1 MRRIKHTAP
10 TPRTRLWRQLVWL
23 FAGVLVLGLFTPVA
37 ATAAPGALLVKDKTT
52 VEDAGTVSVRI
63 VLAKRVDHKVWVS
76 YRTKNGSATA
86 GADYT
91 AVSGRIKFPAGAK
104 ARHVTVPL
112 LDDSTVEG
120 NEKFK
125 LRIFDPERASIVDR
139 VGRVTIVEDD
149 AAPPYVPPTMS
160 VKGDTVQEGD
170 TLSFEVSLSKAPE
183 GAVTFTYATSDGTAN
198 APGDYTAV
206 TAGQGTIADGATS
219 TTVSVDTTENS
230 THEAEE
236 FMTLTLSDPDGA
248 TLGDA
253 SAKGTITDDDA
264 AVSVSVDDAAAH
276 EGNAVEFVVKLSK
289 ASGVQVKVE
298 WETSEGTAVSPADFT
313 KDEGVVT
320 IPAGDLKGTFKV
332 KTVDDHTDEVDETF
346 RVTLSA
352 PHNATIGDGSAVG
365 TIRDDDGPRVFVSD
379 TSSPE
384 DTRLRFTVELG
395 KASVQ
400 DVSVDWRT
408 SDGTA
413 KAPADYTAS
422 SGTVTIPAGSTT
434 AVIAVPVFDDLLDER
449 DETVKVR
456 LSDPDNGWIGDG
468 EAWGTIEDNDPA
480 PTASVGDASAVEGDR
495 VRFTVTLSAVS
506 GRDVSVDWKTSDG
519 AVGDTATVAVDYL
532 AGSDTV
538 TIPAGSL
545 TATFAVATVEDT
557 VAERA
562 ETFRVG
568 LSDPVHATLGTT
580 RGTGTITD
588 DDTAP

>member
-1 MRRIKHTAP
+1 MRRSTYTAP
-10 TPRTRLWRQLVWL
+10 TSTTRLWRQLIWL

-37 ATAAPGALLVKDKTT
+37 ATAAPGSLLVKDKTT

-63 VLAKRVDHKVWVS
+63 VLAQRVNHKVWVS

-91 AVSGRIKFPAGAK
+91 AVSGRLKFPAGTK

-112 LDDSTVEG
+112 LDDSAVEG
-120 NEKFK
+120 NETFK
-125 LRIFDPERASIVDR
+125 VRIFDADRASIVDR

-149 AAPPYVPPTMS
+149 VAPPYVPPTMS
-160 VKGDTVQEGD
+160 VKGDTAQEGD
-170 TLSFEVSLSKAPE
+170 TLSFEVSLSKAAE
-183 GAVTFTYATSDGTAN
+183 GAVTFTYGTSDGTAK
-198 APGDYTAV
+198 APGDYAV
-206 TAGQGTIADGATS
+206 TSGTGSIAAGATS
-219 TTVSVDTTENS
+219 TTVTVPTKEDS
-230 THEAEE
+230 TPEAEE
-236 FMTLTLSDPDGA
+236 SMTLTLSAPDGA

-253 SAKGTITDDDA
+253 TAKGTIKDDDA
-264 AVSVSVDDAAAH
+264 NVSVSVADAAAQ
-276 EGNAVEFVVKLSK
+276 EGNVVEFKVTLSK
-289 ASGVQVKVE
+289 ASGLQVKVE
-298 WETSEGTAVSPADFT
+298 WETDNGTAVQPGDYEKSD
-313 KDEGVVT
+313 GVVT
-320 IPAGDLKGTFKV
+320 IAAGDLSNTFKV
-332 KTVDDHTDEVDETF
+332 KTVDDDTDEVNETF
-346 RVTLSA
+346 KVTLSA
-352 PHNATIGDGSAVG
+352 PHNATIGDGTAVG
-365 TIRDDDGPRVFVSD
+365 TIRDNDGPRVFVSD

-384 DTRLRFTVELG
+384 NTRLRFTVELG

-400 DVSVDWRT
+400 DVSVDWKT

-434 AVIAVPVFDDLLDER
+434 GVIAVPVFDDTLDER

-456 LSDPDNGWIGDG
+456 LSDPVNGWISDG

-480 PTASVGDASAVEGDR
+480 PTVSVGDASANEGDR

-506 GRDVSVDWKTSDG
+506 GRDVTVHWKTSDG
-519 AVGDTATVAVDYL
+519 AAGDTATVAVDYL

-538 TIPAGSL
+538 TVPAGSL
-545 TATFAVATVEDT
+545 TATFAVATNEDT
-557 VAERA
+557 EVERA

-568 LSDPVHATLGTT
+568 LSDPVNATLGTT
-580 RGTGTITD
+580 RGTGTILN